1 MKEKE
6 RENKEV
12 TDRGRLK
19 EKKKKG
25 RAKKK

>member
-6 RENKEV
+6 RESKEV

-19 EKKKKG
+19 GKKKKG